1 MTHKNIS
8 KFLSLIL
15 RHKPEVL
22 GISLDKEGWVSV
34 AELLDKM
41 QQKGMLVDL
50 QQLQEVVDTND
61 KKRYSFSADGTKIRA
76 NQGHSLAVELGLEPL
91 APPAVLYHGT
101 AIQNISSILKE
112 GLERRT
118 RQHVHLSQD
127 SETARKVGQ
136 RHGKPVILLIR
147 SEQMHR
153 EGHLFYHSANG
164 VWLTNAVP
172 PKFIELKDEN

>member
-41 QQKGMLVDL
+41 QQKGMVVDL

-127 SETARKVGQ
+127 SETVRKVGQ

-172 PKFIELKDEN
+172 LKFIELKDEN

>member
-172 PKFIELKDEN
+172 LKFIELKDEN